1 MVGVS
6 KVVIANKQHLALLM
20 PCGPALVLNLLR
32 WGGEIRSWQA
42 LQLPPLDAKEAGIRE
57 PELKM
62 AKQLIEEMSA
72 HWTPDQF
79 RDTFHEQVMKL
90 VEDKASAGHVEQV
103 EKIASEAAQTGGN
116 VVDLTELLLR
126 SMKTQKGG
134 SGSAATKAKTATKS
148 ASTKARKAA

>member
-1 MVGVS
+1 
-6 KVVIANKQHLALLM
+6 M

-42 LQLPPLDAKEAGIRE
+42 LELPPQGIKEAGIRE

-62 AKQLIEEMSA
+62 AKALIEDMFA

-90 VEDKASAGHVEQV
+90 VEDKANAGHVEQV
-103 EKIASEAAQTGGN
+103 EKIASDAAKTSSN

-126 SMKTQKGG
+126 SMKSKAAA
-134 SGSAATKAKTATKS
+134 SGAAKKTTTPKAAPTKS
-148 ASTKARKAA
+148 RKAA